1 MAEAMLMDT
10 EAAVLANF
18 EFLKDADVEMSDED
32 DLGDELDLVSG
43 NDVEMKQMK
52 FKTKGVIINDGM
64 FWRLMC
70 CLFNVYKSLWLF

>member
-64 FWRLMC
+64 F
-70 CLFNVYKSLWLF
+70 

>member
-32 DLGDELDLVSG
+32 DLGDELDLVAG

-52 FKTKGVIINDGM
+52 FKTKGVIINDGT
-64 FWRLMC
+64 FWGD
-70 CLFNVYKSLWLF
+70 FAN